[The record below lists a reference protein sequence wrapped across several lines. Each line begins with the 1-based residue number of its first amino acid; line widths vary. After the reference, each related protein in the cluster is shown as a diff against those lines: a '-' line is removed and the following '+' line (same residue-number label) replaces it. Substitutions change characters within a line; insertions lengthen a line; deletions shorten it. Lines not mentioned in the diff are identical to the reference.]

1 MRNKFSGLFRNC
13 AGMTPRIGV
22 FSVAFLSFILPA
34 FLGSCSSSVKN
45 QESDSA
51 IEKAEAVA
59 AQETALQMEAAKEG
73 RTAAKEIV
81 TRNWNDTMQLQQA
94 ILDARAKNSKYELEG
109 KEKCKAAFDTAF
121 YNTIRTSRPDLA
133 DQLKP

>member
-1 MRNKFSGLFRNC
+1 M
-13 AGMTPRIGV
+13 GV
-22 FSVAFLSFILPA
+22 SSRMGIFGVALLTFVITT

>member
-1 MRNKFSGLFRNC
+1 MDVSSRMGIF
-13 AGMTPRIGV
+13 V
-22 FSVAFLSFILPA
+22 VAFITFVIPA
-34 FLGSCSSSVKN
+34 FLGSCSGSVKN